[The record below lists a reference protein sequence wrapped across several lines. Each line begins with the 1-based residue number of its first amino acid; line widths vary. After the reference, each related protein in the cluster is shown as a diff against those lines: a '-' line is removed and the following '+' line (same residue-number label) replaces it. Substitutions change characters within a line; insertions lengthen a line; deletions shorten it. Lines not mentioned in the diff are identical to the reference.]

1 MSADPH
7 DSPFSRTEALLGK
20 ESVRMLQ
27 NCTMAVFGIGGVGG
41 SCAEALARCGVGHL
55 ILVDFDHIQPSN
67 LNRQVI
73 ALHST
78 LGMLKTEAL
87 RTRLLDINPDLKI
100 DAYPVLYGPET
111 QDMVPLD
118 NCSAVIDCMDT
129 LAAKLLLTQKAQ
141 IADFIFL
148 SAMGA
153 GFRQDPLRFRF
164 ADSYETKS
172 CPLARRMR
180 KACREHGIKRLR
192 VLYSEEEPMPRK
204 TNPGMQRPPPGSLP
218 FVPPVAGLAL
228 AGEAVRLL
236 LLKGN
241 ACYMQGVSDS
251 IR

>member
-1 MSADPH
+1 MAVNPH
-7 DSPFSRTEALLGK
+7 ESPFSRTEALLGQ
-20 ESVRMLQ
+20 EGIRLLQ
-27 NCTMAVFGIGGVGG
+27 NATMAVFGVGGVGG
-41 SCAEALARCGVGHL
+41 SCAEALTRCGVGRL
-55 ILVDFDHIQPSN
+55 ILVDNDRIQPSN

-78 LGMLKTEAL
+78 LGMLKTEAM
-87 RTRLLDINPDLKI
+87 RARLLDINPELKI
-100 DAYPVLYGPET
+100 DTYPFFYSPET

-118 NCSAVIDCMDT
+118 SCDAVIDCVDT
-129 LAAKLLLTQKAQ
+129 LEAKLLLAKKAQ
-141 IADFIFL
+141 TDDYIFL

-164 ADSYETKS
+164 ADIYETKS

-180 KACREHGIKRLR
+180 KACRERGIKSIR

-204 TNPGMQRPPPGSLP
+204 TDPGMLRPPPGSLP

-236 LLKGN
+236 LQKTVPGQV
-241 ACYMQGVSDS
+241 QGTPDD
-251 IR
+251 IG